1 MARRPTIRLFGLLL
15 ALALALASTLHAA
28 GTVFG
33 LAEAAAH
40 AHGFGLS
47 GHPHSSAGPAS
58 ASHYSDG
65 AGEHHPVAGLCIAMA
80 GVTLP
85 ASCGISFPEAGVVWD
100 DAPAA
105 SPELLKPKIPDPPP
119 RR

>member
-1 MARRPTIRLFGLLL
+1 MARRAIIRPFALFL

-47 GHPHSSAGPAS
+47 GHPHSSVGPAS
-58 ASHYSDG
+58 ASHHSDG

-85 ASCGISFPEAGVVWD
+85 GSCGMSFPEAGVVWH

-105 SPELLKPKIPDPPP
+105 SPEILKPNIPDPPP
-119 RR
+119 RP

>member
-1 MARRPTIRLFGLLL
+1 MARRQTIRPVGLFL

-28 GTVFG
+28 SSVFG
-33 LAEAAAH
+33 LAGAAH

-47 GHPHSSAGPAS
+47 SHAHSSAGPAS
-58 ASHYSDG
+58 ASHHSDETG
-65 AGEHHPVAGLCIAMA
+65 DHHPVAGLCIAMA

-85 ASCGISFPEAGVVWD
+85 GSCGVSIPEAGVVWD

-105 SPELLKPKIPDPPP
+105 SPEILKPKIPDPPP
-119 RR
+119 RQ